1 MRFVGLKFRVQGIG
15 LGFAQRRHIGT
26 CPDNSRVLGAP
37 AKEETARMLQNE
49 VASGDRDSSETSPW

>member
-1 MRFVGLKFRVQGIG
+1 MIAVSMRFVGLKLFKV
-15 LGFAQRRHIGT
+15 LGWASPKRRHIGT

-49 VASGDRDSSETSPW
+49 VASGDREL